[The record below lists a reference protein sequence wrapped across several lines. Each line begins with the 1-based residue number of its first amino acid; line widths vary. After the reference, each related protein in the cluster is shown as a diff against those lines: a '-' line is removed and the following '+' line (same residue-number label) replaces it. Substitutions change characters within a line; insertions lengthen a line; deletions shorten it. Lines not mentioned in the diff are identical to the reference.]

1 MSEERKNNIMQF
13 ITDNIVMFIATT
25 ILSGLG
31 WMNHAQLSEISL
43 KQDKAILQTQAD
55 VADRYVTKQWFTS
68 EDASLRSA
76 DTVNAA
82 AISAVASAVADIK
95 TSVAVIQSE
104 IHNQTKTP

>member
-1 MSEERKNNIMQF
+1 MSEEHTQKIQQF
-13 ITDNIVMFIATT
+13 VTDNIVVFICMTVLGA
-25 ILSGLG
+25 LG
-31 WMNHAQLSEISL
+31 WMNHAELSEISL